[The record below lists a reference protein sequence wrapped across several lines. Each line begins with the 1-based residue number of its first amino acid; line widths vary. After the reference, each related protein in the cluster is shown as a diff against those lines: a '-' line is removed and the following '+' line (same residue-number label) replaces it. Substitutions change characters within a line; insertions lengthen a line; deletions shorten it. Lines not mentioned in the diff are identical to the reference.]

1 MKRKLA
7 VAAILMLFC
16 IAFVFAS
23 GAKDS
28 SSEDQVV
35 LRFSWWGSE
44 DRHMATIEA
53 IERYMEL
60 NPNVLI
66 EYEYMGFQL
75 RTYRDF
81 QPVAEASAFY
91 RHYDVLQ
98 TRVQRT
104 IAQHERFGMECP
116 HLVYNDE
123 RQYGID
129 A

>member
-66 EYEYMGFQL
+66 EYEYMGFDSDSVL
-75 RTYRDF
+75 RMVEKPDSILK
-81 QPVAEASAFY
+81 V
-91 RHYDVLQ
+91 
-98 TRVQRT
+98 
-104 IAQHERFGMECP
+104 
-116 HLVYNDE
+116 
-123 RQYGID
+123 ID
-129 A
+129 SMK